1 MKSASIL
8 GLFLAAAASV
18 GCGADFDPGSRV
30 TSLRVLAQQ
39 ADAPFAK
46 PGETVNIS
54 SLSYDPEGRTV
65 NWAWAVCVNPAA
77 STVDG
82 CLSKLAMDAANS
94 GQSPIAAQGPGLDT
108 FSVTIPDDALTSLPD
123 AAKPAAMVGIISV
136 ACPGDLTL
144 AEGAGGL
151 PFRCS
156 ETATG
161 RELALDEFALGM
173 KRISVR
179 SSDRNENPSIEQISF
194 DGADWPEDEVKLVAP
209 CDRDDNAYAKCASE
223 TQHKLAAHVS
233 SSSFES
239 GQTEFGVA
247 FSEQVVIEHYAT
259 EGIFENDIKIAS
271 DPENGWVARR
281 SASGQDLTLW
291 FVVHDDRGGATWAT
305 RQVHVQ

>member
-1 MKSASIL
+1 MKTAPIFAIL
-8 GLFLAAAASV
+8 LAAAASL
-18 GCGADFDPGSRV
+18 GCGTDFDPGSRV

-39 ADAPFAK
+39 ADTPFAK

-65 NWAWAVCVNPAA
+65 NWAWAVCVNPKA

-82 CLSKLAMDAANS
+82 CLSKVAMDAASS
-94 GQSPIAAQGPGLDT
+94 GQSPIAAQGAGLDT
-108 FSVTIPDDALTSLPD
+108 FSVTIPGDALTSLPD
-123 AAKPAAMVGIISV
+123 AAKPAALVGIISV

-144 AEGAGGL
+144 AAGASGL

-161 RELALDEFALGM
+161 RELGLDEFIVGM

-179 SSDRNENPSIEQISF
+179 STDRNQNPSIAQITF
-194 DGADWPEDEVKLVAP
+194 DGADWPEDDVKAVTP
-209 CDRDDNAYAKCASE
+209 CDRDDNVYAKCASD

-247 FSEQVVIEHYAT
+247 FSEQVVIEYYAT
-259 EGIFENDIKIAS
+259 EGIFENDIKIAA
-271 DPENGWVARR
+271 DPENGWVARK

-291 FVVHDDRGGATWAT
+291 FVAHDDRGGATWAT

>member
-1 MKSASIL
+1 MKTASIL
-8 GLFLAAAASV
+8 GIFLATAASF

-30 TSLRVLAQQ
+30 TSLRVLAEQ

-46 PGETVNIS
+46 PGETVNIR
-54 SLSYDPEGRTV
+54 SLSYDPGGRTV

-82 CLSKLAMDAANS
+82 CLSKLVTDAESS
-94 GQSPIAAQGPGLDT
+94 GQPVLAAQGPGQDS
-108 FSVTIPDDALTSLPD
+108 FSLTIPDDALTSLPN
-123 AAKPAAMVGIISV
+123 AAKPSALVGVISI

-144 AEGAGGL
+144 GASANGL
-151 PFRCS
+151 PFRCAEAGS
-156 ETATG
+156 G
-161 RELALDEFALGM
+161 RELGLDEFVVGM

-179 SSDRNENPSIEQISF
+179 STDRNQNPSIEQISF
-194 DGADWPEDEVKLVAP
+194 DGADWPEDEVKVVTP
-209 CDRDDNAYAKCASE
+209 CDRDDNQYAKCASS
-223 TQHKLAAHVS
+223 TKHQLAARVS

-247 FSEQVVIEHYAT
+247 FSEQIVIEYYAT
-259 EGIFENDIKIAS
+259 EGIFENDIKIAA
-271 DPENGWVARR
+271 DPENGWVARK